1 MLDGDI
7 SSFTESV
14 QTQMRNATA
23 ARAGVD
29 PSVVELTISPG
40 SVLVNVSIQTSTAMA
55 ASVQSTM
62 INLVSSPSSATLI
75 FANVTGVSITVLAV
89 VLSPTIMNVAPPP
102 PPPMTGTLAVET
114 NGSVG
119 IIIGVIFGVIIALV
133 LALVFMRRRWHPN
146 DKHRKGLQ
154 AQPDE
159 MRAAVQNANAEANN
173 PKSKPTV
180 ATNAPD
186 VAPPKFKPIVA
197 TKAPEVDAPEFKPIV
212 AAKAPELVVKREDA
226 LTATF
231 LAMFSPKPTGVGNVV
246 DPTQHV

>member
-1 MLDGDI
+1 MPSPRAFSVVKFILLLDGDI

-40 SVLVNVSIQTSTAMA
+40 SVLVNVSIRTTTAMA

-62 INLVSSPSSATLI
+62 INLMSSPSSATLI

-89 VLSPTIMNVAPPP
+89 VLSPTISNVAPPP
-102 PPPMTGTLAVET
+102 PLPLTGPLAVET
-114 NGSVG
+114 NGSIG
-119 IIIGVIFGVIIALV
+119 IIIGVIVGVIIALVLV
-133 LALVFMRRRWHPN
+133 LALVFMRRRWHP
-146 DKHRKGLQ
+146 KGLQ
-154 AQPDE
+154 AQQDE
-159 MRAAVQNANAEANN
+159 MGAAAQNTNADADA

-180 ATNAPD
+180 AA
-186 VAPPKFKPIVA
+186 
-197 TKAPEVDAPEFKPIV
+197 KAPEVAVPKSKPTV
-212 AAKAPELVVKREDA
+212 AAKAPEPKLAVKGEDS

-231 LAMFSPKPTGVGNVV
+231 LAIFSPKPAGVGNVV
-246 DPTQHV
+246 DSAQHV